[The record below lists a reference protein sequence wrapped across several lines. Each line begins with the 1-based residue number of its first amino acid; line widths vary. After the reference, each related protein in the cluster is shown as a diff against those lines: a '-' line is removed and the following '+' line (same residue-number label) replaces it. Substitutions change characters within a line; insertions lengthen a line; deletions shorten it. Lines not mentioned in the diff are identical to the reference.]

1 MSYDPGISG
10 ISGANDVS
18 LSNPAD
24 ADALSYDNAVGKWRN
39 AVVDKN
45 RVGLGNVDNT
55 ADADKPVSNA
65 TQTALDGKVSASG
78 VPEIGFANSQAEIPA
93 GAQVGSLW
101 VIP

>member
-10 ISGANDVS
+10 ISGANDVA
-18 LSNPAD
+18 LSNPA
-24 ADALSYDNAVGKWRN
+24 ANDALSYDDTIGKWKN
-39 AVVDKN
+39 SVVDKA

-55 ADADKPVSNA
+55 ADVDKPVSTA
-65 TQTALDGKVSASG
+65 TQTALDTKVDASG

>member
-24 ADALSYDNAVGKWRN
+24 GDALSYDTGIGKWQN
-39 AVVDKN
+39 ATVDKA

-55 ADADKPVSNA
+55 ADADKPVSDA
-65 TQTALDGKVSASG
+65 TQVALDGKVNASG